1 MAALFI
7 AKRGIINI
15 YRGSPR
21 NYNNNTLQSSRCF
34 TSQGSDGAGESSAS
48 MNEARQEAMGTS
60 TDTKAPN
67 VSVSYAADTAK
78 EGLKR
83 ATELAKETSEN
94 HTETEDAAAMVAGG
108 EDEKEENVT
117 KINLSLNLNLELVK
131 SPQEHIKFG
140 LIKRRSIRST
150 EVVYFC
156 DNVADQIWRK

>member
-1 MAALFI
+1 MVT
-7 AKRGIINI
+7 RIN
-15 YRGSPR
+15 Y
-21 NYNNNTLQSSRCF
+21 L
-34 TSQGSDGAGESSAS
+34 QGSDGAGESSAS

-117 KINLSLNLNLELVK
+117 VGEIETLKGKNQS
-131 SPQEHIKFG
+131 S
-140 LIKRRSIRST
+140 S
-150 EVVYFC
+150 
-156 DNVADQIWRK
+156 

>member
-1 MAALFI
+1 MTFLVMPLGKQPYKPPFHMDTNSILGMAALFI

-117 KINLSLNLNLELVK
+117 VGEIETLKGKNQS
-131 SPQEHIKFG
+131 S
-140 LIKRRSIRST
+140 S
-150 EVVYFC
+150 
-156 DNVADQIWRK
+156 

>member
-1 MAALFI
+1 MDGMAALFI

-117 KINLSLNLNLELVK
+117 VGEIETLKGKNQS
-131 SPQEHIKFG
+131 S
-140 LIKRRSIRST
+140 S
-150 EVVYFC
+150 
-156 DNVADQIWRK
+156 